1 MRKIGILGGTFN
13 PIHNGHL
20 IIAETARQHCMLD
33 EVLLIPSGCSYMKNQ
48 TEILPGSLRLEIVQL
63 AAEENPFFKAS
74 DMEVLRQGNSYTYET
89 ILTLK
94 EQNPEDQLYYIVGA
108 DTLFY
113 MENWR
118 KPEIIFQNA
127 VTLAA
132 VRDGFLDDSLK
143 EKTRCLSEKY
153 GADIRFLPSLHVEI
167 SSTDI
172 RNRCRSGQ
180 SCRYLLPESVRLFIE
195 KNGLYR

>member
-20 IIAETARQHCMLD
+20 LMAETAREHCQLD

-48 TEILPGSLRLEIVQL
+48 SEILPGSLRFEMVKL
-63 AAEENPFFKAS
+63 AAGENPFFRAS
-74 DMEVLRQGNSYTYET
+74 DMEVLRQGNSYTCET
-89 ILTLK
+89 ILALK

-118 KPEIIFQNA
+118 NPEIIFQNA

-132 VRDGFLDDSLK
+132 VRDGFLDDHLR
-143 EKTRCLSEKY
+143 EKTRYLSEKY
-153 GADIRFLPSLHVEI
+153 SADIRFLPSLHVEI

-172 RNRCRSGQ
+172 RNRCRSDQ